1 MVGSLL
7 YYARAVDMTILHALS
22 EIASQQAKPT
32 KQTMARVK
40 QLLDYM
46 HTHPD
51 ARIRF
56 WASDMILNVHSDAS
70 YLSVKNAKS
79 RMGGYFS

>member
-7 YYARAVDMTILHALS
+7 YYTRAVGMTNLHALS

-32 KQTMARVK
+32 KRTMARVK

-51 ARIRF
+51 AKIRF
-56 WASDMILNVHSDAS
+56 RSSDMILNVYSDVS
-70 YLSVKNAKS
+70 YLTAS
-79 RMGGYFS
+79 RGTYLIPYSAR